1 MKIYISK
8 LKIQKYSTEIMD
20 RLSNQTHIKT
30 WKLNVL
36 KKNKFFFI
44 LLLKKIK
51 ELSVKFDAGGIPK
64 LCCFPM

>member
-8 LKIQKYSTEIMD
+8 LKIQKYSTEITD

-36 KKNKFFFI
+36 KKNKFFFYI
-44 LLLKKIK
+44 TT
-51 ELSVKFDAGGIPK
+51 
-64 LCCFPM
+64 